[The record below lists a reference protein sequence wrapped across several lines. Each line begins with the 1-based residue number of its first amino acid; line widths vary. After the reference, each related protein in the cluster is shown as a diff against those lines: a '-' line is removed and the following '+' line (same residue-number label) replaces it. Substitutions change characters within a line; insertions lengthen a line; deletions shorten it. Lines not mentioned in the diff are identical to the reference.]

1 MVVNAAGTT
10 VETLAFGL
18 RSGVK
23 GLSAPDSFGRLL
35 ELDDRQLS
43 NVVVRLQNFMPHI
56 ARAWTPDEI
65 AVLIATRNNA
75 LGRTG
80 AVPALPKE

>member
-1 MVVNAAGTT
+1 VY
-10 VETLAFGL
+10 GL
-18 RSGVK
+18 RSGVQELCQADT
-23 GLSAPDSFGRLL
+23 LSRLC
-35 ELDDRQLS
+35 ELDDEQLS
-43 NVVVRLQNFMPHI
+43 NVIVRLQNFMPHI
-56 ARAWTPDEI
+56 APAWTPNEI

>member
-1 MVVNAAGTT
+1 MTAAGTT
-10 VETLAFGL
+10 VEALVYGL

-23 GLSAPDSFGRLL
+23 ELSAPDTLGRLC
-35 ELDDRQLS
+35 ELDDEQLRA
-43 NVVVRLQNFMPHI
+43 VVLRLRNFMPHI
-56 ARAWTPDEI
+56 APAWTPNEI
-65 AVLIATRNNA
+65 ATLIATRNSA

>member
-1 MVVNAAGTT
+1 MAMTAASST
-10 VETLAFGL
+10 VEALMFGL
-18 RSGVK
+18 RT
-23 GLSAPDSFGRLL
+23 
-35 ELDDRQLS
+35 
-43 NVVVRLQNFMPHI
+43 VVLRLQNFMPHI
-56 ARAWTPDEI
+56 AKAWTANEI